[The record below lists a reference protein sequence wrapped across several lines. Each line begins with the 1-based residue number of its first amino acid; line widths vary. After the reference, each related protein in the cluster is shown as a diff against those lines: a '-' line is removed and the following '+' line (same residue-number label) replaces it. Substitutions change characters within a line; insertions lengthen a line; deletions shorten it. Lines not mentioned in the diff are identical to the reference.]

1 MTWERWG
8 AAATSYP
15 SPMPA
20 RLLVKEATTVSDRPP
35 DQISELRGEHA
46 CWLDI
51 SDPEGEEL
59 RLAASELSLHPL
71 AVEDA
76 QHQHQ
81 RPKIDEYD
89 DHYFIVVYA
98 LEEPSPD
105 VIHHREL
112 SIFVKQNAIV
122 TVHEG
127 SLAALEVVERRFRE
141 GKLAT
146 TGLLLHAILDTIVDG
161 YFDVLDGLGDR
172 VELIEAMVIDGD
184 PRDSQT
190 SIRELFRLKRDLLA
204 IRKVIAPERD
214 VAASLVR
221 GDIREL
227 RETGR
232 RAYFQDLYDH
242 IVRVTDE
249 VDTFRDLVSNVVDA
263 HLAAQSNRLNE
274 VMKILTSVATV
285 LLILAVVT
293 GFFGQNWTFIHYDD
307 PLLFGVSMVFM
318 VAASIGTALYFKRRG
333 WL

>member
-1 MTWERWG
+1 
-8 AAATSYP
+8 
-15 SPMPA
+15 MPA
-20 RLLVKEATTVSDRPP
+20 RLLVKEQTAVAERAP
-35 DQISELRGEHA
+35 DQISELRDEHA

-51 SDPEGEEL
+51 ADPKGEDME
-59 RLAASELSLHPL
+59 LAARELALHPL

-81 RPKIDEYD
+81 RPKIDEYE

-105 VIHHREL
+105 VILHREL
-112 SIFVKQNAIV
+112 SIFVKHNAVV

-127 SLAALEVVERRFRE
+127 SLAALQTVEKRFRE

-146 TGLLLHAILDTIVDG
+146 TGLLLHSILDTIVDS

-184 PRDSQT
+184 PRDAQT

-227 RETGR
+227 REPGR

-274 VMKILTSVATV
+274 VMKVLTAIATV
-285 LLILAVVT
+285 LLILGVIT
-293 GFFGQNWTFIHYDD
+293 GFFGQNWSFIPYDD
-307 PLLFGVSMVFM
+307 QLLFWLVMAVM
-318 VAASIGTALYFKRRG
+318 VAATLSTAAYFKRRG

>member
-1 MTWERWG
+1 
-8 AAATSYP
+8 
-15 SPMPA
+15 MPA
-20 RLLVKEATTVSDRPP
+20 RLLVKEATTVAERPS
-35 DQISELRGEHA
+35 DQIAQLRDEHC

-51 SDPEGEEL
+51 ADPKGEEL
-59 RLAASELSLHPL
+59 RQVAADLNLHPL

-89 DHYFIVVYA
+89 DHYFMVVYA

-112 SIFVKQNAIV
+112 AIFMKHNAIV

-127 SLAALEVVERRFRE
+127 SFPALNVVERRFRE

-146 TGLLLHAILDTIVDG
+146 TGLLLHAILDTIVDS
-161 YFDVLDGLGDR
+161 YFDILDGLGDR
-172 VELIEAMVIDGD
+172 VELLEAMVIDGD
-184 PRDSQT
+184 PRDTQT
-190 SIRELFRLKRDLLA
+190 SIRELFKLKRDLLA
-204 IRKVIAPERD
+204 IRKVIAPERE
-214 VAASLVR
+214 VAGSLVR

-274 VMKILTSVATV
+274 VMKVLTSVATV
-285 LLILAVVT
+285 LLILGVVT
-293 GFFGQNWTFIHYDD
+293 GFFGQNWTFIPYDD
-307 PLLFGVSMVFM
+307 PLLFILIMFGMI
-318 VAASIGTALYFKRRG
+318 AATLGTAVYFKRRG

>member
-1 MTWERWG
+1 
-8 AAATSYP
+8 
-15 SPMPA
+15 MPA
-20 RLLVKEATTVSDRPP
+20 RLLVKGESHVTEHEP
-35 DQISELRGEHA
+35 DQLSELRPEHP

-51 SDPEGEEL
+51 ADPKGEEL
-59 RLAASELSLHPL
+59 ALAARELNLHPL

-81 RPKIDEYD
+81 RPKIDEYE

-98 LEEPSPD
+98 LEEPGPD
-105 VIHHREL
+105 VILHREL
-112 SIFVKQNAIV
+112 SIFVKHNAIV
-122 TVHEG
+122 TVHDG
-127 SLAALEVVERRFRE
+127 TIASLQMVEKRFRE
-141 GKLAT
+141 GKVAT
-146 TGLLLHAILDTIVDG
+146 TGLLLHAILDTIVDS
-161 YFDVLDGLGDR
+161 YFDILDGLGDR
-172 VELIEAMVIDGD
+172 VELIESMVLEGD
-184 PRDSQT
+184 PRDAQT
-190 SIRELFRLKRDLLA
+190 SIRELFKLKRDLLA

-274 VMKILTSVATV
+274 VMKVLTAIATV
-285 LLILAVVT
+285 LLILGVIT
-293 GFFGQNWTFIHYDD
+293 GFFGQNWTFIPYDD
-307 PLLFGVSMVFM
+307 WLLFVLVMVSMVT
-318 VAASIGTALYFKRRG
+318 ATLGTAVYFKRRG

>member
-1 MTWERWG
+1 
-8 AAATSYP
+8 
-15 SPMPA
+15 MPA
-20 RLLVKEATTVSDRPP
+20 RLLVKEDTAVAERAPEDL
-35 DQISELRGEHA
+35 SEFRTGHP

-51 SDPEGEEL
+51 SDPDGPTMD
-59 RLAASELSLHPL
+59 LAAAELSLHPL

-81 RPKIDEYD
+81 RPKIDEYE

-105 VIHHREL
+105 LIVHREI
-112 SIFVKQNAIV
+112 SIFVKHNALV

-127 SLAALEVVERRFRE
+127 SIAALDTVEKRFRE

-146 TGLLLHAILDTIVDG
+146 SGLLLHAVLDTIVDG
-161 YFDVLDGLGDR
+161 YFDILDGLGDR
-172 VELIEAMVIDGD
+172 VELIESMVIDGD
-184 PRDSQT
+184 PRDAQT
-190 SIRELFRLKRDLLA
+190 SIRELFKLKRDLLA

-221 GDIREL
+221 GDIRDL

-274 VMKILTSVATV
+274 VMKVLTAVATV
-285 LLILAVVT
+285 LLILGVVT
-293 GFFGQNWTFIHYDD
+293 GFFGQNWTFIPYDD
-307 PLLFGVSMVFM
+307 PLLFWLVMAAM
-318 VAASIGTALYFKRRG
+318 VATSLGTALFFKRRG

>member
-1 MTWERWG
+1 
-8 AAATSYP
+8 
-15 SPMPA
+15 MPA
-20 RLLVKEATTVSDRPP
+20 RLLVKQANAVADHPP
-35 DQISELRGEHA
+35 DQLSELRGEFP

-51 SDPEGEEL
+51 ADPRGEEL
-59 RLAASELSLHPL
+59 TLAANELQLHPL

-76 QHQHQ
+76 RNQHQ

-105 VIHHREL
+105 VVRQREI
-112 SIFVKQNAIV
+112 SIFVKRNAVV

-127 SLAALEVVERRFRE
+127 TVAALQVVERRFRE
-141 GKLAT
+141 GKLGS

-161 YFDVLDGLGDR
+161 YFEILDGLGDR

-184 PRDSQT
+184 PRDSHT

-214 VAASLVR
+214 VAAALVR
-221 GDIREL
+221 GDIEEL
-227 RETGR
+227 REPGR

-242 IVRVTDE
+242 IIRVTDE

-263 HLAAQSNRLNE
+263 HLAAQSNKLNE
-274 VMKILTSVATV
+274 VMKILTAIATV
-285 LLILAVVT
+285 LFILSVIT
-293 GFFGQNWTFIHYDD
+293 GFFGQNWQFIPYGSA
-307 PLLFGVSMVFM
+307 PLFWASMVTM
-318 VAASIGTALYFKRRG
+318 VVAAVATAWYFRRRG

>member
-1 MTWERWG
+1 
-8 AAATSYP
+8 
-15 SPMPA
+15 MPA
-20 RLLVKEATTVSDRPP
+20 RLLVKQAGAVADHPP
-35 DQISELRGEHA
+35 DQLSELRGEFP

-51 SDPEGEEL
+51 ADPRGEEL
-59 RLAASELSLHPL
+59 TLAAKELELHPL

-76 QHQHQ
+76 RNQHQ
-81 RPKIDEYD
+81 RPKIDEYE

-105 VIHHREL
+105 VIRQREI
-112 SIFVKQNAIV
+112 SIFVKRNAVV

-127 SLAALEVVERRFRE
+127 SIAALQVVERRFRE

-146 TGLLLHAILDTIVDG
+146 TGLVLHAILDTIVDS
-161 YFDVLDGLGDR
+161 YFDILDGLGDR

-184 PRDSQT
+184 QRDAHT

-214 VAASLVR
+214 VAQSLVR

-263 HLAAQSNRLNE
+263 HLAAQNNKLNE
-274 VMKILTSVATV
+274 VMKVLTAIATV
-285 LLILAVVT
+285 LLILSVIT
-293 GFFGQNWTFIHYDD
+293 GFFGQNWDFIPYGSTS
-307 PLLFGVSMVFM
+307 LFWVSMLTM
-318 VAASIGTALYFKRRG
+318 VAAAGAAAWYFRKRG

>member
-1 MTWERWG
+1 
-8 AAATSYP
+8 
-15 SPMPA
+15 MPA
-20 RLLVKEATTVSDRPP
+20 RLLVKEASQVTDHPT
-35 DQISELRGEHA
+35 DQLSELRGEHP

-51 SDPEGEEL
+51 ADPKSEEL
-59 RLAASELSLHPL
+59 SEAAAELELHPL

-105 VIHHREL
+105 VIRNREL
-112 SIFVKQNAIV
+112 GIFVKRNAIV

-127 SLAALEVVERRFRE
+127 SLAALNTVERRFRE

-161 YFDVLDGLGDR
+161 YFDILDGLGDR

-184 PRDSQT
+184 PRDSKT
-190 SIRELFRLKRDLLA
+190 SIRELFKLKRDLLA

-221 GDIREL
+221 GDIRDL

-274 VMKILTSVATV
+274 VMKVLTSVATV
-285 LLILAVVT
+285 LLILGVIT
-293 GFFGQNWTFIHYDD
+293 GFFGQNWTFIKYDD
-307 PLLFGVSMVFM
+307 PVLFGLTMVFM
-318 VAASIGTALYFKRRG
+318 IAATVGTAYYFKRRG

>member
-1 MTWERWG
+1 
-8 AAATSYP
+8 
-15 SPMPA
+15 MPA
-20 RLLVKEATTVSDRPP
+20 RLLVKQADTVEDHPP
-35 DQISELRGEHA
+35 DQLSEMRGEHP

-51 SDPEGEEL
+51 ADPKSEDL
-59 RLAASELSLHPL
+59 SLAAAELGLHPL

-76 QHQHQ
+76 QNQHQ

-105 VIHHREL
+105 VIRQIEL

-127 SLAALEVVERRFRE
+127 SLAALKTVERRFRE
-141 GKLAT
+141 GKLAS

-161 YFDVLDGLGDR
+161 YFDILDGLGDR
-172 VELIEAMVIDGD
+172 VELIEAMVIENET
-184 PRDSQT
+184 RDSRT
-190 SIRELFRLKRDLLA
+190 SIGELFRLKRDLLA

-214 VAASLVR
+214 VASSLVR
-221 GDIREL
+221 GDIRDL
-227 RETGR
+227 REAGR
-232 RAYFQDLYDH
+232 RAYFADLYDH
-242 IVRVTDE
+242 IVRVVDE

-274 VMKILTSVATV
+274 VMKILTSYATV

-293 GFFGQNWTFIHYDD
+293 GFFGQNWTWIPYDSG
-307 PLLFGVSMVFM
+307 LAFGLSMALM
-318 VAASIGTALYFKRRG
+318 VLAVIGTAAYFRRKG

>member
-1 MTWERWG
+1 M
-8 AAATSYP
+8 P
-15 SPMPA
+15 S
-20 RLLVKEATTVSDRPP
+20 RLLVKQDNVVHDHPP
-35 DQISELRGEHA
+35 DQLSELRGEFP

-51 SDPEGEEL
+51 ADPKSEEL
-59 RLAASELSLHPL
+59 QLAAKELDLHPL

-89 DHYFIVVYA
+89 DHYFIVVYG

-105 VIHHREL
+105 VIRQRQL
-112 SIFVKQNAIV
+112 SIFVKRNAIV

-127 SLAALEVVERRFRE
+127 SLPELVLVEKRFRE

-146 TGLLLHAILDTIVDG
+146 SGLLLHAILDTIVDS
-161 YFDVLDGLGDR
+161 YFVILDGLGDR

-184 PRDSQT
+184 QRDSNA

-204 IRKVIAPERD
+204 IRKVVAPERE
-214 VAASLVR
+214 VASSLAR

-227 RETGR
+227 REPGR

-242 IVRVTDE
+242 ILRVTDE
-249 VDTFRDLVSNVVDA
+249 IDTFRDLVSNVVDA
-263 HLAAQSNRLNE
+263 HLANVSNRLNE
-274 VMKILTSVATV
+274 VMKVLTSVATV
-285 LLILAVVT
+285 LLILGVVT
-293 GFFGQNWTFIHYDD
+293 GFFGQNWEFIDYSD
-307 PLLFGVSMVFM
+307 PRLFWASMIFM
-318 VAASIGTALYFKRRG
+318 VIAALGTVWYFKRKG

>member
-1 MTWERWG
+1 
-8 AAATSYP
+8 
-15 SPMPA
+15 MPA
-20 RLLVKEATTVSDRPP
+20 RLLVKEDTAVNEHHPERL
-35 DQISELRGEHA
+35 SELRDEHA

-51 SDPEGEEL
+51 ANPKSEEFA
-59 RLAASELSLHPL
+59 LAASELNLHPL

-105 VIHHREL
+105 VILQREL
-112 SIFVKQNAIV
+112 SIFVKHNAIV
-122 TVHEG
+122 TVHDGTIG
-127 SLAALEVVERRFRE
+127 SLQLVEKRFRE
-141 GKLAT
+141 GKVAT
-146 TGLLLHAILDTIVDG
+146 TGLLLHAILDTIVDS

-172 VELIEAMVIDGD
+172 VELIEGMVIDGD
-184 PRDSQT
+184 PRDSTT
-190 SIRELFRLKRDLLA
+190 SIRELFKLKRDLLA

-227 RETGR
+227 REPGR

-242 IVRVTDE
+242 IIRVTDE

-274 VMKILTSVATV
+274 VMKVLTAVATV
-285 LLILAVVT
+285 LLILGVIT
-293 GFFGQNWTFIHYDD
+293 GFFGQNWTFIPYND
-307 PLLFGVSMVFM
+307 PLLFLLTMASMV
-318 VAASIGTALYFKRRG
+318 ALTLGTAVYFKRKG

>member
-1 MTWERWG
+1 
-8 AAATSYP
+8 
-15 SPMPA
+15 MPA
-20 RLLVKEATTVSDRPP
+20 RLLVKQANTVADHPP
-35 DQISELRGEHA
+35 DQLSELRGEFP

-51 SDPEGEEL
+51 ADPRGEEL
-59 RLAASELSLHPL
+59 TLAATELQLHPL

-76 QHQHQ
+76 RNQHQ

-105 VIHHREL
+105 VIRHREI
-112 SIFVKQNAIV
+112 SIFVKRNAIV

-127 SLAALEVVERRFRE
+127 SIAALQTVERRFRE
-141 GKLAT
+141 QKLAT
-146 TGLLLHAILDTIVDG
+146 TGLLLHAILDTIVDS

-184 PRDSQT
+184 PRDSHT

-204 IRKVIAPERD
+204 IRKVVAPERD

-227 RETGR
+227 REPGR

-249 VDTFRDLVSNVVDA
+249 IDTFRDLVSNVVDA
-263 HLAAQSNRLNE
+263 HLAAQSNKLNE
-274 VMKILTSVATV
+274 VMKVLTAIATV
-285 LLILAVVT
+285 LLILSVIT
-293 GFFGQNWTFIHYDD
+293 SFFGQNWDFIPYGSSA
-307 PLLFGVSMVFM
+307 LFWVSMITM
-318 VAASIGTALYFKRRG
+318 VLAAVATAWYFRQRG

>member
-1 MTWERWG
+1 
-8 AAATSYP
+8 
-15 SPMPA
+15 MPA
-20 RLLVKEATTVSDRPP
+20 RLLVKQTDTVEDHPP
-35 DQISELRGEHA
+35 DQLSEMRGEHP

-51 SDPEGEEL
+51 SDPKSEDL
-59 RLAASELSLHPL
+59 RLAAAELGLHPL

-76 QHQHQ
+76 QNQHQ

-105 VIHHREL
+105 VIRQVEL

-127 SLAALEVVERRFRE
+127 SLAALKTVERRFRE
-141 GKLAT
+141 SKLAS

-161 YFDVLDGLGDR
+161 YFEILDGLGDR
-172 VELIEAMVIDGD
+172 VELIEALVIESH

-204 IRKVIAPERD
+204 IRRVIAPERD

-227 RETGR
+227 RESGR

-274 VMKILTSVATV
+274 VMKILTSYATV

-293 GFFGQNWTFIHYDD
+293 GFFGQNWTFIPYDNVF
-307 PLLFGVSMVFM
+307 LFWASMAFM
-318 VAASIGTALYFKRRG
+318 VVATIATAVFFRRKG

>member
-1 MTWERWG
+1 MLQLSQDL
-8 AAATSYP
+8 A
-15 SPMPA
+15 
-20 RLLVKEATTVSDRPP
+20 
-35 DQISELRGEHA
+35 
-46 CWLDI
+46 
-51 SDPEGEEL
+51 
-59 RLAASELSLHPL
+59 LAADELHLHPL

-105 VIHHREL
+105 LIQHREI
-112 SIFVKQNAIV
+112 SIFVKHNAIV

-127 SLAALEVVERRFRE
+127 SIAYLQTVEKRFRE

-146 TGLLLHAILDTIVDG
+146 TGLLLHSILDTIVDG
-161 YFDVLDGLGDR
+161 YFEILDGLGDR
-172 VELIEAMVIDGD
+172 VELIEGMVIEGD
-184 PRDSQT
+184 PKDSQT

-221 GDIREL
+221 GDIQEL

-274 VMKILTSVATV
+274 VMKVLTAVATV
-285 LLILAVVT
+285 LLILSVVT
-293 GFFGQNWTFIHYDD
+293 GFFGQNWVFIPYDD
-307 PLLFGVSMVFM
+307 VLLFWLVMAVM
-318 VAASIGTALYFKRRG
+318 VAASLGTAAFFKRRG

>member
-1 MTWERWG
+1 
-8 AAATSYP
+8 
-15 SPMPA
+15 MPA
-20 RLLVKEATTVSDRPP
+20 RLLVKEENAVKEHEP
-35 DQISELRGEHA
+35 DQLSELRPEHP

-51 SDPEGEEL
+51 SDPQGEEMA
-59 RLAASELSLHPL
+59 LAARELNLHPL

-98 LEEPSPD
+98 LEEASPD
-105 VIHHREL
+105 EIVNREL
-112 SIFVKQNAIV
+112 SIFVKQNAVV
-122 TVHEG
+122 TVHDG
-127 SLAALEVVERRFRE
+127 SIASLQLVERRFRE

-146 TGLLLHAILDTIVDG
+146 TGLLLHAILDTIVDS
-161 YFDVLDGLGDR
+161 YFDILDGLGER
-172 VELIEAMVIDGD
+172 VETIEGMVIEGD
-184 PRDSQT
+184 PRDART
-190 SIRELFRLKRDLLA
+190 SIKDLFKLKRDLLA

-214 VAASLVR
+214 VAAALVR

-227 RETGR
+227 REAGR

-263 HLAAQSNRLNE
+263 YLAAQSNRLNE
-274 VMKILTSVATV
+274 VMKVLTAVATV
-285 LLILAVVT
+285 LLILGVVT
-293 GFFGQNWTFIHYDD
+293 GFFGQNWTFIPYDD
-307 PLLFGVSMVFM
+307 FLLFVLVMLSM
-318 VAASIGTALYFKRRG
+318 VAATLGTAVYFKRRG

>member
-1 MTWERWG
+1 
-8 AAATSYP
+8 
-15 SPMPA
+15 MPA
-20 RLLVKEATTVSDRPP
+20 RLLVKQESHVSEHEPE
-35 DQISELRGEHA
+35 QLSELRPEHP

-51 SDPEGEEL
+51 ADPKGEEL
-59 RLAASELSLHPL
+59 ALAARELNLHPL

-81 RPKIDEYD
+81 RPKIDEYE

-105 VIHHREL
+105 VIIHREL
-112 SIFVKQNAIV
+112 SIFVKHNAIV
-122 TVHEG
+122 TVHDG
-127 SLAALEVVERRFRE
+127 TIASLQMVEKRFRE
-141 GKLAT
+141 GKVAT
-146 TGLLLHAILDTIVDG
+146 TGLLLHAILDTIVDS
-161 YFDVLDGLGDR
+161 YFDVLDSLGDR
-172 VELIEAMVIDGD
+172 VELIESMVLEGD
-184 PRDSQT
+184 PRDAQT
-190 SIRELFRLKRDLLA
+190 SIKELFKLKRDLLA

-274 VMKILTSVATV
+274 VMKVLTAIATV
-285 LLILAVVT
+285 LLILGVVT
-293 GFFGQNWTFIHYDD
+293 GFFGQNWTFIPYDD
-307 PLLFGVSMVFM
+307 WLLFILVMVSMV
-318 VAASIGTALYFKRRG
+318 AATLGTAVYFKRRG

>member
-1 MTWERWG
+1 
-8 AAATSYP
+8 
-15 SPMPA
+15 MPA
-20 RLLVKEATTVSDRPP
+20 RLLVKEQTRVVEHEP
-35 DQISELRGEHA
+35 DQLSEQRGENP

-51 SDPEGEEL
+51 SDPKSEDL
-59 RLAASELSLHPL
+59 ALAASELTLHPL
-71 AVEDA
+71 ALEDA
-76 QHQHQ
+76 QHRHQ
-81 RPKIDEYD
+81 RPKIDEYE

-105 VIHHREL
+105 VVRMREI
-112 SIFVKQNAIV
+112 SIFVKQNAVV

-127 SLAALEVVERRFRE
+127 SVAALQTVEKRFRE

-146 TGLLLHAILDTIVDG
+146 TGLLLHAILDTSVDS
-161 YFDVLDGLGDR
+161 YFGVLDGLGDR
-172 VELIEAMVIDGD
+172 VELIETLVIEGD
-184 PRDSQT
+184 PRDAQT

-204 IRKVIAPERD
+204 IRKVVAPARD

-249 VDTFRDLVSNVVDA
+249 IDTFRDLVSNVVDA

-274 VMKILTSVATV
+274 VMKVLTALATV
-285 LLILAVVT
+285 LLILGVGT
-293 GFFGQNWTFIHYDD
+293 GFFGQNWTFIPYDD
-307 PLLFGVSMVFM
+307 PVMFWVAMAAML
-318 VAASIGTALYFKRRG
+318 VAAAGAGYYFRRRG

>member
-1 MTWERWG
+1 
-8 AAATSYP
+8 
-15 SPMPA
+15 MPA
-20 RLLVKEATTVSDRPP
+20 RLLVKEATTVTEHAP
-35 DQISELRGEHA
+35 DQISELRGEHP

-51 SDPEGEEL
+51 ADPKGAEL
-59 RLAASELSLHPL
+59 QDAASELNLHPL

-81 RPKIDEYD
+81 RPKIDEYE

-105 VIHHREL
+105 VIRHREL
-112 SIFVKQNAIV
+112 SIFVKHNAIV

-127 SLAALEVVERRFRE
+127 SFAALQTVERRFRE
-141 GKLAT
+141 GKIAT
-146 TGLLLHAILDTIVDG
+146 TGLLLHALLDTTVDT
-161 YFDVLDGLGDR
+161 YFDILDGLGDR
-172 VELIEAMVIDGD
+172 VELLEAMVIEGD

-204 IRKVIAPERD
+204 IRKVIAPERE
-214 VAASLVR
+214 VAGSLVR

-242 IVRVTDE
+242 IVRVIDE

-293 GFFGQNWTFIHYDD
+293 GFFGQNWTFIQYDD
-307 PLLFGVSMVFM
+307 PLLFGAAMVFM
-318 VAASIGTALYFKRRG
+318 VAATVATALYFKRRG

>member
-1 MTWERWG
+1 
-8 AAATSYP
+8 
-15 SPMPA
+15 MPA
-20 RLLVKEATTVSDRPP
+20 RLLVKQESHVSEHAP
-35 DQISELRGEHA
+35 DQLSELRPEHP

-51 SDPEGEEL
+51 ADPKGEEL
-59 RLAASELSLHPL
+59 ALAARELNLHPL

-98 LEEPSPD
+98 LEEPSAD
-105 VIHHREL
+105 VIVHREL
-112 SIFVKQNAIV
+112 SIFVKQNAVV
-122 TVHEG
+122 TVHDG
-127 SLAALEVVERRFRE
+127 TIASLQLVEKRFRE
-141 GKLAT
+141 NKLAT
-146 TGLLLHAILDTIVDG
+146 TGLLLHAILDTIVDS

-172 VELIEAMVIDGD
+172 VERIEAMVIDGD
-184 PRDSQT
+184 QRDAT
-190 SIRELFRLKRDLLA
+190 ASIRELFKLKRDLLA

-221 GDIREL
+221 GDIKEL

-242 IVRVTDE
+242 VVRVTDE

-274 VMKILTSVATV
+274 VMKVLTAIATV
-285 LLILAVVT
+285 LLILGVVT
-293 GFFGQNWTFIHYDD
+293 GFFGQNWTFIPYDD
-307 PLLFGVSMVFM
+307 WLLFLLVMVSMV
-318 VAASIGTALYFKRRG
+318 AATLGTAVYFKRRG

>member
-1 MTWERWG
+1 V
-8 AAATSYP
+8 P
-15 SPMPA
+15 S
-20 RLLVKEATTVSDRPP
+20 RLLVKQASKVEDHPP
-35 DQISELRGEHA
+35 DQLSELRGEYP

-51 SDPEGEEL
+51 SDPKSEEL
-59 RLAASELSLHPL
+59 QLAASELNLHPL

-76 QHQHQ
+76 THRHQ

-105 VIHHREL
+105 VIRQREL
-112 SIFVKQNAIV
+112 SIFVKHNALV

-127 SLAALEVVERRFRE
+127 TLDILSVVEKRFRE
-141 GKLAT
+141 GKLST
-146 TGLLLHAILDTIVDG
+146 IGLLLHGLLDTIVDS

-172 VELIEAMVIDGD
+172 VELIEAMVIDAE
-184 PRDSQT
+184 PHNAQT
-190 SIRELFRLKRDLLA
+190 SIRELFQLKRDLLA
-204 IRKVIAPERD
+204 IRKIIAPERD

-285 LLILAVVT
+285 LLILGAVT
-293 GFFGQNWTFIHYDD
+293 GFFGQNWEFIPYGSAQ
-307 PLLFGVSMVFM
+307 LFWVS
-318 VAASIGTALYFKRRG
+318 TAVMIAGAGATAWYFRRRG

>member
-1 MTWERWG
+1 
-8 AAATSYP
+8 
-15 SPMPA
+15 MPA
-20 RLLVKEATTVSDRPP
+20 RLLVKQAGTVADHPP
-35 DQISELRGEHA
+35 DQLSELRGEFP

-51 SDPEGEEL
+51 ADPHSADLTLAAEEL
-59 RLAASELSLHPL
+59 ALHPL

-76 QHQHQ
+76 RHQHQ

-105 VIHHREL
+105 VIRQREI
-112 SIFVKQNAIV
+112 SIFVKRNAVV

-127 SLAALEVVERRFRE
+127 SIAALQVVERRFRE
-141 GKLAT
+141 SKLAT
-146 TGLLLHAILDTIVDG
+146 TGLLLHAILDTIVDS
-161 YFDVLDGLGDR
+161 YFDILDGLGDR

-184 PRDSQT
+184 PRDAGT

-263 HLAAQSNRLNE
+263 HLAAQNNKLNE
-274 VMKILTSVATV
+274 VMKVLTAIATV
-285 LLILAVVT
+285 LLILSVIT
-293 GFFGQNWTFIHYDD
+293 GFFGQNWEFIPYASTD
-307 PLLFGVSMVFM
+307 LFWVSMVVM
-318 VAASIGTALYFKRRG
+318 VAAAVATAWYFRQRG

>member
-1 MTWERWG
+1 
-8 AAATSYP
+8 
-15 SPMPA
+15 MPA
-20 RLLVKEATTVSDRPP
+20 RLLVKQSAAVAEHPP
-35 DQISELRGEHA
+35 DQLSEMRGEFP

-51 SDPEGEEL
+51 ADPAAEEL
-59 RLAASELSLHPL
+59 ALAAAELGLHPL

-76 QHQHQ
+76 RNQHQ

-89 DHYFIVVYA
+89 DHYFIVVYG

-105 VIHHREL
+105 VIRQREL
-112 SIFVKQNAIV
+112 SIFVKRNAIV

-127 SLAALEVVERRFRE
+127 SIAALGIVEKRFRE

-161 YFDVLDGLGDR
+161 YFEILDGLADR
-172 VELIEAMVIDGD
+172 VELIESMVIEGD
-184 PRDSQT
+184 HRDTNT

-204 IRKVIAPERD
+204 IRKVVAPERE

-227 RETGR
+227 REPGR

-242 IVRVTDE
+242 VMRVTDE
-249 VDTFRDLVSNVVDA
+249 IDTFRELVSNVVDA
-263 HLAAQSNRLNE
+263 HLAAASNRLNE
-274 VMKILTSVATV
+274 VMKVLTAVATV
-285 LLILAVVT
+285 LLVLNVVT
-293 GFFGQNWTFIHYDD
+293 GFFGQNWEFIPYHSQG
-307 PLLFGVSMVFM
+307 LFAISLIVMVGGS
-318 VAASIGTALYFKRRG
+318 VAAAMYFRRKG

>member
-1 MTWERWG
+1 
-8 AAATSYP
+8 
-15 SPMPA
+15 MPA
-20 RLLVKEATTVSDRPP
+20 RLLVKQANTVADHPP
-35 DQISELRGEHA
+35 DQLSELRGEFP

-51 SDPEGEEL
+51 ADPRGEEL
-59 RLAASELSLHPL
+59 TLAATELQLHPL

-76 QHQHQ
+76 RNQHQ

-105 VIHHREL
+105 VIRHREI
-112 SIFVKQNAIV
+112 SIFVKRNAIV

-127 SLAALEVVERRFRE
+127 SIAALQVVERRFRE
-141 GKLAT
+141 QKLAT
-146 TGLLLHAILDTIVDG
+146 TGLLLHAILDTIVDS
-161 YFDVLDGLGDR
+161 YFEILDGLGDR

-184 PRDSQT
+184 PRDSHT

-204 IRKVIAPERD
+204 IRKVVAPERD

-227 RETGR
+227 REPGR

-249 VDTFRDLVSNVVDA
+249 IDTFRDLVSNVVDA
-263 HLAAQSNRLNE
+263 HLAAVSNRLNE
-274 VMKILTSVATV
+274 VMKVLTSIATV
-285 LLILAVVT
+285 LLILNVIT
-293 GFFGQNWTFIHYDD
+293 GFFGQNWNFIPYGSQG
-307 PLLFGVSMVFM
+307 LFWVSMAVM
-318 VAASIGTALYFKRRG
+318 VIGTVGAAWYFKRKG

>member
-1 MTWERWG
+1 
-8 AAATSYP
+8 
-15 SPMPA
+15 MPA
-20 RLLVKEATTVSDRPP
+20 RLLVKEASTVADRPP
-35 DQISELRGEHA
+35 DQLSELRGEHP

-51 SDPEGEEL
+51 ADPKGEDL
-59 RLAASELSLHPL
+59 RQAASELDLHPL
-71 AVEDA
+71 ALEDA

-105 VIHHREL
+105 VIRHREL
-112 SIFVKQNAIV
+112 GIFVKHNAIV

-127 SLAALEVVERRFRE
+127 SLAALAVVERRFRE

-146 TGLLLHAILDTIVDG
+146 TGLLLHALLDTIVDG
-161 YFDVLDGLGDR
+161 YFDILDGLGDR

-190 SIRELFRLKRDLLA
+190 SIRELFKLKRDLLA

-274 VMKILTSVATV
+274 VMKVLTSVATV
-285 LLILAVVT
+285 LLILGVAT
-293 GFFGQNWTFIHYDD
+293 GFFGQNWKFIPYDD
-307 PLLFGVSMVFM
+307 PVVFWLATVGM
-318 VAASIGTALYFKRRG
+318 IAAALGAGLYFKRRG

>member
-1 MTWERWG
+1 
-8 AAATSYP
+8 
-15 SPMPA
+15 MPA
-20 RLLVKEATTVSDRPP
+20 RLLVKQESHVTEHAPE
-35 DQISELRGEHA
+35 QLSELRPEHP

-51 SDPEGEEL
+51 ADPKGEEL
-59 RLAASELSLHPL
+59 ALAASELNLHPL

-98 LEEPSPD
+98 LEEPSAD
-105 VIHHREL
+105 VIVHREL
-112 SIFVKQNAIV
+112 SIFVKQNAVV
-122 TVHEG
+122 TVHDG
-127 SLAALEVVERRFRE
+127 TIASLQLVEKRFRE
-141 GKLAT
+141 NKLAT
-146 TGLLLHAILDTIVDG
+146 TGLLLHAILDTIVDS
-161 YFDVLDGLGDR
+161 YFDVLDSLGDR
-172 VELIEAMVIDGD
+172 VERIEAMVIDGD
-184 PRDSQT
+184 QRDATT
-190 SIRELFRLKRDLLA
+190 SIRELFKLKRDLLA

-221 GDIREL
+221 GDIKEL

-242 IVRVTDE
+242 VVRVTDE

-274 VMKILTSVATV
+274 VMKVLTAIATV
-285 LLILAVVT
+285 LLILGVVT
-293 GFFGQNWTFIHYDD
+293 GFFGQNWTFIPYDD
-307 PLLFGVSMVFM
+307 PLLFWLIMTLM
-318 VAASIGTALYFKRRG
+318 VAATLGTAVYFKRRG